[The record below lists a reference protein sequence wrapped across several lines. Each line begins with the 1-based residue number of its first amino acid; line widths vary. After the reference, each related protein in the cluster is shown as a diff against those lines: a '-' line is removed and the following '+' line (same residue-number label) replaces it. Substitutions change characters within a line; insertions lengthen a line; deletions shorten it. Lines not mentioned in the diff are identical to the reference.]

1 MELLKAFG
9 VDYKIF
15 IAQLMNFAIL
25 FFVLYRFGYK
35 PIFKFLENRKNKI
48 QEGVE
53 MAEEAKI
60 KLEKAQEEK
69 RAIII
74 EAKKEAT
81 KIMAKADEL
90 AQKKNE
96 EVIEKIK
103 KEVAL
108 IAAKEKDA
116 IKTERE
122 QILKEVKNEAADLI
136 AFALEKI
143 LEEKVGTEKDKELI
157 KKAM

>member
-96 EVIEKIK
+96 E
-103 KEVAL
+103 
-108 IAAKEKDA
+108 
-116 IKTERE
+116 
-122 QILKEVKNEAADLI
+122 ADLI

-157 KKAM
+157 KKAMTIK